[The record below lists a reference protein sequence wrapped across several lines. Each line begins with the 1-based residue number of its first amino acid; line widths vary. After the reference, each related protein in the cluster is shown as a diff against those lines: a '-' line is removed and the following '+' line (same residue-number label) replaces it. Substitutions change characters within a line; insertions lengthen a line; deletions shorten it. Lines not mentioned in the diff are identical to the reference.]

1 MATLAGRYTT
11 KAAVAH
17 NKPVA
22 AMRGSSATRAA
33 AAAAPHSRCHASAA
47 SASGPLLSGGCRA
60 HRRAAGTALA
70 GRSRRAVAPRADV
83 NADAFGAPALRG
95 AAALRAAA
103 RAPAPEAPSVRQFDF
118 LVVGSGIAGLS
129 YALKVA
135 PYGKVAV
142 VTKDAAAEGCT
153 RYAQGGVCA
162 VLDPL
167 DSVEKHA
174 RDTIV
179 AGAFL
184 NDPK

>member
-1 MATLAGRYTT
+1 MAYATLS
-11 KAAVAH
+11 
-17 NKPVA
+17 N
-22 AMRGSSATRAA
+22 RAA
-33 AAAAPHSRCHASAA
+33 AAQ
-47 SASGPLLSGGCRA
+47 
-60 HRRAAGTALA
+60 RRAAPTPARAAGVAPARAPA
-70 GRSRRAVAPRADV
+70 GRAPRAAPARPAPPRRTAAGAAARADV
-83 NADAFGAPALRG
+83 NADAFGAPG
-95 AAALRAAA
+95 WRAAA
-103 RAPAPEAPSVRQFDF
+103 AGAHGRRGPQPAVRQFDF
-118 LVVGSGIAGLS
+118 LVIGSGIAGLS

-142 VTKDAAAEGCT
+142 ITKDGAAEGCT

-174 RDTIV
+174 RDTMV